1 MGKHIF
7 KLDKLI
13 ITFLKLMHVTFSG
26 IYSII
31 LLIAILLYKHKNILQ
46 LRNLQ

>member
-7 KLDKLI
+7 EIDKLI
-13 ITFLKLMHVTFSG
+13 ITFLKLMHVTFSV
-26 IYSII
+26 IYSI
-31 LLIAILLYKHKNILQ
+31 LIVILLYTHKNILQ